1 MIPDFPD
8 AERLALRR
16 TFDLDAEAYDRTRP
30 VCPAELFDDL
40 VELAGLA
47 PGARVL
53 EIGCGTGQ
61 ATVPLAGRG
70 LDVTAVE
77 VGPALA
83 AVARRRLAGFPL
95 ARVVTAAFEEWEA
108 GEEPFDAVVACNS
121 LHWIDPVVRYRR
133 AAALLRPG
141 GRLAVCGSKW
151 ALPPDAERIWTDV
164 EEDYIAAGFGGEPP
178 PPPDAIGPWRLPP
191 EAGPFFE
198 EIAARRYPFQVV
210 YSAEDYLANLGT
222 QSGTRALG
230 EERRAE
236 FLERVRVRLRAWPRL
251 TATFVGLL
259 TIGRR
264 AET

>member
-1 MIPDFPD
+1 MIPDSPD
-8 AERLALRR
+8 AERHALRV

-30 VCPAELFDDL
+30 VCPPELFDDL
-40 VELAGLA
+40 VGLAGLA

-61 ATVPLAGRG
+61 ATIPLAERG

-83 AVARRRLAGFPL
+83 AVARRRLAGFPQ

-108 GEEPFDAVVACNS
+108 GEAPFDAVAACNS
-121 LHWIDPVVRYRR
+121 LHWIDPAVRYRR

-141 GRLAVCGSKW
+141 GCLAACGCMW
-151 ALPPDAERIWTDV
+151 ALPPDADRFWTDV
-164 EEDYIAAGFGGEPP
+164 EEDYLAAGLGGEPP
-178 PPPDAIGPWRLPP
+178 PPPEAIGPWRLPLDAAP
-191 EAGPFFE
+191 YFE
-198 EIAARRYPFQVV
+198 EVAARRYPFQVV
-210 YSAEDYLANLGT
+210 YSAEDYLANLAT
-222 QSGTRALG
+222 QSGPRAFG

-236 FLERVRVRLRAWPRL
+236 FLERVRVRLRPWPRL

-264 AET
+264 A